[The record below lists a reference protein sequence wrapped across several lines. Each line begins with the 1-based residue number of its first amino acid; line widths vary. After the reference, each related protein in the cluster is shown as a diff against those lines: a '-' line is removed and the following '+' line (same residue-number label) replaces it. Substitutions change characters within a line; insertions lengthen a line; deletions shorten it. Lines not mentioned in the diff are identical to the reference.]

1 MLRRV
6 QTEFRT
12 CGKIK
17 QATAERSPISGTDG
31 RFIRDLGMSFNHD
44 EVNRKLG
51 LGLQI
56 EILQRS
62 LVENEDS
69 WKASGLGGIANP
81 LADSIRRDIA
91 EREELLAQDSI

>member
-1 MLRRV
+1 
-6 QTEFRT
+6 
-12 CGKIK
+12 
-17 QATAERSPISGTDG
+17 
-31 RFIRDLGMSFNHD
+31 MSFNHD

-51 LGLQI
+51 IGLQI
-56 EILQRS
+56 EILERS

-69 WKASGLGGIANP
+69 WKASGLGGIANT